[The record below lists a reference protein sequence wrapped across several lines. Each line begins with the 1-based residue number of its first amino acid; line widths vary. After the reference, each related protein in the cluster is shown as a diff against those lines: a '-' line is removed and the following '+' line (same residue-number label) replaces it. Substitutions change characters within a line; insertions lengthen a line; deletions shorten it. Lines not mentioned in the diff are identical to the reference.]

1 MLEEIGNEI
10 VSGVAGEIETAE
22 RNRAILKAPNSL
34 NAWEACHRGL
44 WHMYRFTRTENEQAR
59 HFFEMALK
67 LDPTFSRAYAGLSF
81 THWQSAFQHWGDRK
95 EDIARALAAA
105 GQGLIADDHDPSA
118 HWAMGRALWLH
129 RRKDEALAELE
140 RSVDLSPSF
149 ALGHYSLAFVRSQS
163 GDPLLAIGRRIIRAA

>member
-95 EDIARALAAA
+95 EDNA
-105 GQGLIADDHDPSA
+105 
-118 HWAMGRALWLH
+118 
-129 RRKDEALAELE
+129 

-149 ALGHYSLAFVRSQS
+149 VLGHYSLAFVRSQS
-163 GDPLLAIGRRIIRAA
+163 GDPLLAIGRPIIRAA